1 MSLGKY
7 KKLSPRYCGPYTV
20 VKSVGSQAYKL
31 DLPEHLKV
39 HNVFHVNLLKQ
50 YIPRAD
56 HVLNDDQIV
65 MPTQGIL
72 QLQPNKILETRER
85 KLRNKM
91 IRDHLVQWK
100 DYPVEDATWEEEASL
115 LREYPELFVR

>member
-39 HNVFHVNLLKQ
+39 HDVFHVNLLKQ
-50 YIPRAD
+50 YIPSED
-56 HVLNDDQIV
+56 YVLNDNEVV

-72 QLQPNKILETRER
+72 QLQPSEILETRER
-85 KLRNKM
+85 KLRNRV

-100 DYPVEDATWEEEASL
+100 DYPTEDATWEEEASL
-115 LREYPELFVR
+115 LKEYLELFAR

>member
-1 MSLGKY
+1 M
-7 KKLSPRYCGPYTV
+7 
-20 VKSVGSQAYKL
+20 

-50 YIPRAD
+50 YIPRED
-56 HVLNDDQIV
+56 HVLNDDQTV

-72 QLQPNKILETRER
+72 QLQPNRILETRER
-85 KLRNKM
+85 KLRNRM

-100 DYPVEDATWEEEASL
+100 DYPIKDATWEEEASL
-115 LREYPELFVR
+115 LREYPELIAR